1 MENTQS
7 GAEEVSVEELASNLS
22 TYKEQLEQVSIL
34 FFIHLLDLIFFVLF
48 AERQYLICFFFLLCI
63 LILISVAIR
72 VLLKNFPLRVSV
84 LRLEQLNLGCLS
96 TLSS

>member
-34 FFIHLLDLIFFVLF
+34 FCIHLLDLIFFVLF
-48 AERQYLICFFFLLCI
+48 AERQYLIFFYYYVY

-72 VLLKNFPLRVSV
+72 VLFSV